1 MKNYNNKL
9 KETMY
14 SLDHEMQVLEDRIC
28 KEHLSIGQL
37 IKMQDRL
44 DYLNNEIYKIQK
56 TFNY

>member
-56 TFNY
+56 TLNY

>member
-37 IKMQDRL
+37 KKMQDRL

-56 TFNY
+56 TLNY

>member
-14 SLDHEMQVLEDRIC
+14 SLDHEMQVLEDRTC

-56 TFNY
+56 TLNY